1 MKINASKYICPCFA
15 TRKKILAH
23 NVCLINIAQNSA
35 NNLIYYEI
43 HQSFLINIAQSS
55 DNNLSCYALHQLFL
69 KWFDAKLCDHPH
81 QLPSTEISRE
91 KKISVS

>member
-1 MKINASKYICPCFA
+1 MLANIYARA
-15 TRKKILAH
+15 LLQEKKILAH